1 MTTSQDK
8 LQNQIQQKGNY
19 AVYRG
24 TFENAF
30 GDPRGVNPKPEYQEQ
45 SSLNKSTTGEQ
56 KHQLEGYQGIP
67 GVEIGQ
73 DDTPAEYPFCQ
84 TQESLAG
91 HVIEMDDT
99 KGSERLLI
107 KHSSGAGVEM
117 RADGTVILTT
127 KRNQITVVNGSQT
140 VKVEGDAK
148 MMYDNLT
155 VEVAGDYNLNVKGNI
170 NTTAGG
176 DISTACDHNTEVVEG
191 NKNTKVMGNVSD
203 TVIGSKAAMIMGEVN
218 DIVKGERTIASGA
231 GLTMASTGV
240 LKLSSEDKIIG
251 SASNTIQMGAN
262 KLNLMAAS
270 GTIGGAGVIAYV
282 DNIYGG
288 SGTFAEAVTAPTFHG
303 DLDGVANE
311 ARQSRHQ
318 LYSDPDTGPGSGG
331 NVGSP
336 GAAITNITTDTTA
349 TFEPTS
355 ALMGLYTTGNTGVN
369 DIQIDLDDH
378 LKNAIDQTINTNGKA
393 KSPQTTAQIRSSL
406 KDNANLTDKHYT
418 ANAVADGKLSAKY
431 TQPAPGRVGRTV
443 NNQPT
448 ATRIYST
455 VQ

>member
-231 GLTMASTGV
+231 GLTMASTGI

-251 SASNTIQMGAN
+251 TASARVQFGAPKIN
-262 KLNLMAAS
+262 IFGAS
-270 GTIGGAGVIAYV
+270 GTIGGEEVV
-282 DNIYGG
+282 HYG
-288 SGTFAEAVTAPTFHG
+288 STFHG
-303 DLDGVANE
+303 DLNGLAKEASESYSQNYPDGTAAPSTYTKSEGTPNW
-311 ARQSRHQ
+311 
-318 LYSDPDTGPGSGG
+318 SDPTNNKTTFQPTEAAMTSL
-331 NVGSP
+331 
-336 GAAITNITTDTTA
+336 GAAA
-349 TFEPTS
+349 V
-355 ALMGLYTTGNTGVN
+355 YGVN

-378 LKNAIDQTINTNGKA
+378 LKNAIDQTTNTNGKA

-418 ANAVADGKLSAKY
+418 ANAIADGKLSAKY
-431 TQPAPGRVGRTV
+431 TQPAPGKVGRSV

-448 ATRIYST
+448 ATRIYSS